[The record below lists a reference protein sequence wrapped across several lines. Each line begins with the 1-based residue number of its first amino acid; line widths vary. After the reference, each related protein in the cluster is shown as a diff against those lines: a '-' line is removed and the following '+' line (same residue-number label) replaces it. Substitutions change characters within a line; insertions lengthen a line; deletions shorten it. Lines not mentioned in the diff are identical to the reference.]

1 MASLGTLIGVPHT
14 SIRFWDLRY
23 FYDTRSFLQLPF
35 PDLIA
40 VNGPHAKRMFLESG
54 YKDYQLVEVEALR
67 YMYLSS
73 YSSTQHLSNNSS
85 PSRPI
90 QLLVLGDYLPKHNQS
105 MLNLLSS
112 LSSDILANLSITIKT
127 HPACSIKSFSIS

>member
-1 MASLGTLIGVPHT
+1 MQHFNICLPHRVLVSIFLENTDWEFLFVQNWRLASLGTLIGVPHT

-40 VNGPHAKRMFLESG
+40 VMALTPPSYVLESG

-90 QLLVLGDYLPKHNQS
+90 QLLCPRR
-105 MLNLLSS
+105 LSS
-112 LSSDILANLSITIKT
+112 QT
-127 HPACSIKSFSIS
+127 